1 MLESLNSKKYSDV
14 YDDYDMGSTRK
25 KNIHRTF
32 GAGMLA
38 GGAYL
43 APHHPKTATALGLL
57 GVGKIAFP
65 TPLFYKYHKNQYEKE
80 KANVN
85 GLKKNPEESSSN

>member
-1 MLESLNSKKYSDV
+1 MLESLNSKKYSDI
-14 YDDYDMGSTRK
+14 YDDRYNMSSK
-25 KNIHRTF
+25 QKNMHRAF
-32 GAGMLA
+32 SAGVLA

-57 GVGKIAFP
+57 GASRFAFP
-65 TPLFYKYHKNQYEKE
+65 AFYKYHKNQYEKE